1 MPERRM
7 GDYCPTPTDTRLYHT
22 AELHV
27 GGASTS
33 VAGIARDRTR
43 FGSEE
48 NLRILEAL
56 VTPPLYFT
64 FDETGLRATLHIEWH
79 GLRFWRTAKI
89 ERLRQDLE
97 LFAPDMVSL
106 FEEAYEQV
114 RHAFTPRAVPVEVEG
129 T

>member
-1 MPERRM
+1 MSERKL
-7 GDYCPTPTDTRLYHT
+7 GDYCPTPTETRLYHT

-27 GGASTS
+27 GGACTS
-33 VAGIARDRTR
+33 VAGVSRDRTR

-48 NLRILEAL
+48 NLRVLEAL

-79 GLRFWRTAKI
+79 GLRFGRTAKI
-89 ERLRQDLE
+89 ERMRQDLDQ
-97 LFAPDMVSL
+97 FAPDMVSL

-114 RHAFTPRAVPVEVEG
+114 RHAFNPRAVPVEVEG
-129 T
+129 A